1 MHEFACV
8 PGFYCYGYCYGSTPP
23 LFYGPG
29 ASLHMTVLR
38 ASTYSSLGVEKNIG
52 AVYEIPKS
60 GHAAP
65 QSVMPGC
72 SGQS

>member
-8 PGFYCYGYCYGSTPP
+8 PGFYCYGYCYCSPPP

-38 ASTYSSLGVEKNIG
+38 ASTYSSLGVEKKNR
-52 AVYEIPKS
+52 
-60 GHAAP
+60 
-65 QSVMPGC
+65 GC
-72 SGQS
+72 IRNPEKRTYGSTVGDARM